1 MATRGLF
8 GLHFQRG
15 SSLLEVLIALVVIS
29 IGLLG
34 VAAGLV
40 YSLKGNHSAYLRSQ
54 ANILSYD
61 LLETM
66 RAYRTDALAGEF
78 DDGCSGST
86 ACAERANWDN
96 LVAALLPG
104 SATVNVAT
112 SVTRPTGDEVQIS
125 ITWSDARGAV
135 TDDKG
140 ATTSDDPESQTFTLR
155 TQL

>member
-1 MATRGLF
+1 MARYDLGK
-8 GLHFQRG
+8 LHVQQG

-54 ANILSYD
+54 ANILAYD

-78 DDGCSGST
+78 DDGCSGSA
-86 ACAERANWDN
+86 ACNARKNWDG
-96 LVAALLPG
+96 LVASVLPS
-104 SATVNVAT
+104 SAAVAIAT
-112 SVTRPTGDEVQIS
+112 SVSRPSGDLVQIS

-140 ATTSDDPESQTFTLR
+140 ATTNDDPDSQTFVLR